1 MAADGDRTVFDWPE
15 RPGHSV
21 VLTAGGLAGWVAVAG
36 GILLRRPSHGG
47 IYRAKFTELQVTLDQ
62 EQPWE
67 LDGEVMGS
75 TRQLAVVA
83 QPGGLLLRMPQ
94 ESVNGT
100 HD

>member
-1 MAADGDRTVFDWPE
+1 MLDV
-15 RPGHSV
+15 V

-67 LDGEVMGS
+67 LDGEVMGA
-75 TRQLAVVA
+75 TRRLTVAV
-83 QPGGLLLRMPQ
+83 QPGGLLLRIPP
-94 ESVNGT
+94 ELA
-100 HD
+100 